1 MSASGHSSFDP
12 PSEADPIF
20 QTGTLRHREVRALA
34 GAMQGFVH
42 SLCSGGWKHKGISKI
57 LGQCKRGPGADDKP
71 AHSGEKQGLGEPG
84 AGKGFSEGVNQ
95 KAAGEIPKAP
105 TAHIKALRQEHRGH
119 RG

>member
-57 LGQCKRGPGADDKP
+57 LGQRKRGPGADDKP
-71 AHSGEKQGLGEPG
+71 AHSGEKQGLGETRSWKRLLRRGQSESGRRDPQG
-84 AGKGFSEGVNQ
+84 THGTHKGPEAG
-95 KAAGEIPKAP
+95 
-105 TAHIKALRQEHRGH
+105 T
-119 RG
+119 